1 MLYCVEY
8 RSCYQDFGVKNLWPY
23 HIASMPWS
31 DSIRE
36 SLSFLDNKWV
46 AGTVTL
52 LIVLYAGLAAPNL
65 PATAAKLFRNK
76 FFNLL
81 VIFMIAY
88 LSIHRASV
96 SIAIM
101 LAMAFVLSILSTEK
115 QVCVEGLR
123 EHFAGQELPAHIDW
137 AARVPDGMGLDDSHF
152 VAADHSH
159 IQGFDETAATESMA
173 RV

>member
-1 MLYCVEY
+1 M
-8 RSCYQDFGVKNLWPY
+8 S
-23 HIASMPWS
+23 WS

-52 LIVLYAGLAAPNL
+52 FIVLYAGLAAPNL
-65 PATAAKLFRNK
+65 PAAAAKLFRNK
-76 FFNLL
+76 LFNLL

-88 LSIHRASV
+88 LSIRRASV

-115 QVCVEGLR
+115 KVCAEELR
-123 EHFAGQELPAHIDW
+123 AHYAGQELPTHIDW
-137 AARVPDGMGLDDSHF
+137 AARIPDGMHLDDSHF
-152 VAADHSH
+152 IAADHSQV
-159 IQGFDETAATESMA
+159 QGFDEISGSESLA